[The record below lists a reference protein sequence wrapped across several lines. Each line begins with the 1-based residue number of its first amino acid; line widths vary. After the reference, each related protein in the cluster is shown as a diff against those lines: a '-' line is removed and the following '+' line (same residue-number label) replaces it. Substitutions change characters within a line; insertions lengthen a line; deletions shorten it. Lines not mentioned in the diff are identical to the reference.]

1 MKDCLKKHDYKAL
14 FQSYFVVVQLFFLPL
29 QANYKHLYIRETEVS
44 ILHCFCILTVI
55 FEHICQQFVVGL
67 VDDVAF

>member
-1 MKDCLKKHDYKAL
+1 MATILQDDRL
-14 FQSYFVVVQLFFLPL
+14 LFFCIPMI
-29 QANYKHLYIRETEVS
+29 YYTIREIDVS
-44 ILHCFCILTVI
+44 VLHCSCILTVI

>member
-1 MKDCLKKHDYKAL
+1 MIY
-14 FQSYFVVVQLFFLPL
+14 YT
-29 QANYKHLYIRETEVS
+29 IREIDVS
-44 ILHCFCILTVI
+44 VLHCSCILTVI